1 MIVRNVRSRSNEMSA
16 HDAVNSPLT
25 ISEMRKKGAWIK
37 IDDYPCRQ
45 AFRHFMN

>member
-25 ISEMRKKGAWIK
+25 IPLRTLERLTQS
-37 IDDYPCRQ
+37 Q
-45 AFRHFMN
+45 AR